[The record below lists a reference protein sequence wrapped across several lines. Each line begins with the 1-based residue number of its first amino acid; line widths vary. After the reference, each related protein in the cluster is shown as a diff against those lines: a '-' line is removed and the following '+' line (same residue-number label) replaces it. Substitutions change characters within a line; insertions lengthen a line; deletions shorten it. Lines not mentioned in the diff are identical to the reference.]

1 MSSLKLGVWIHRK
14 ARLAP
19 TEKMTSSV
27 SGLPCIEA
35 TRCLVT
41 EVEMGLRLTV
51 KSSSKSYES
60 SHVATFTDGKSLKE
74 EWHLHFDVAR
84 TKKNDGVASRRVLQM
99 RHAETGM
106 YLASDD
112 KGRISCNQVPSD
124 SCWWFLQRA
133 SSSNNSQSPEQ
144 DGLSDTSKSTSVES
158 VDEQYILVSKKY
170 PLRKLCCTKGIEGT
184 GEDYRLI
191 ASKNTATEPST
202 WTLKFTSGE
211 LCSIVNP
218 VLHHHVRCNLYGRI
232 SLTSQTCAWEV
243 FRFIEAGHGD
253 LFISSWIHF
262 TKFLSSDTD
271 GKVFTTDMESKTPG
285 QSERWRVEVPPEGNG
300 LFIRNVSTRR
310 YLSVGRKRSEHLWTT
325 TKPNHYAVW
334 HLDAPQQD
342 TYYLTSLFASAQA
355 AGKPIDEVTTDP
367 NQFHFRDG
375 AEDMHVSNTKEGPF
389 LSQKKEKEEEW
400 KVEVTPEGY
409 FTFFSLSH
417 EKYLGCNSKGDVHT
431 TTSRGAW
438 TLWEKK
444 VSPYGGVAFNSA
456 EHDRV
461 LSVTEGD
468 NTLETTKA
476 DEEINLS
483 HSWRIDP
490 CIPRTISGGTGGYIA
505 GAMGLN
511 LPASMPFAVFGALE
525 ADRSSKVSKF
535 SASHRPISTWKSW
548 VKAEPGSSP
557 SSVVL
562 PSQSSV

>member
-1 MSSLKLGVWIHRK
+1 
-14 ARLAP
+14 
-19 TEKMTSSV
+19 
-27 SGLPCIEA
+27 
-35 TRCLVT
+35 
-41 EVEMGLRLTV
+41 MGLRLTV
-51 KSSSKSYES
+51 KPSSKSYES
-60 SHVATFTDGKSLKE
+60 SHIASFTEGKSLKE
-74 EWHLHFDVAR
+74 EWYLDFDVDP
-84 TKKNDGVASRRVLQM
+84 TKKNDGAALRRVLQM
-99 RHAETGM
+99 RHTETGM
-106 YLASDD
+106 YLSSDD
-112 KGRISCNQVPSD
+112 KGRISCTLAPSD
-124 SCWWFLQRA
+124 SCWWILQRDT
-133 SSSNNSQSPEQ
+133 SSNNSQSPEQ
-144 DGLSDTSKSTSVES
+144 DGLSDTSKSASVES
-158 VDEQYILVSKKY
+158 MDDQYILVSKKY
-170 PLRKLCCTKGIEGT
+170 PLRRLCCTKGIEGT

-191 ASKNTATEPST
+191 ASKNAATEPST
-202 WTLKFTSGE
+202 WRLKFTAGE

-218 VLHHHVRCNLYGRI
+218 VLHHHLRCNMYGRL

-271 GKVFTTDMESKTPG
+271 GKVFTTDMESQAPG
-285 QSERWRVEVPPEGNG
+285 QSERWRVEIPPEGNG
-300 LFIRNVSTRR
+300 LFIQNVSTHR

-334 HLDAPQQD
+334 HLDAPQLH

-355 AGKPIDEVTTDP
+355 AGKVTTDP
-367 NQFHFRDG
+367 NQFYFRDR
-375 AEDMHVSNTKEGPF
+375 ADDMHVSNAKEGAF

-444 VSPYGGVAFNSA
+444 ISPYGGVTFMSA
-456 EHDRV
+456 EHNRF
-461 LSVTEGD
+461 LAVTEGD

-511 LPASMPFAVFGALE
+511 LPATMPFAVFGAVE
-525 ADRSSKVSKF
+525 ADRATKVSKF
-535 SASHRPISTWKSW
+535 SASHRPISAWKSW
-548 VKAEPGSSP
+548 VKSTPSSSP
-557 SSVVL
+557 PSMVL